1 MAVMQNSIV
10 FGGVDS
16 ADYGI
21 YIGGEGVFNAPKRDA
36 EMISIPGRNGAFV
49 LDKGRFENIEVKYSA
64 FNYEPDL
71 ATFSANLEAFRNAIC
86 SKRGYQRLTDT
97 FHTDEYRMAA
107 YIGGLEIDP
116 VDYNTAST
124 FTITFN
130 CMPQRYLTSG
140 EEAITVADG
149 ETITNPTRFEAKPML
164 EVEGYGTISFNNY
177 VIELESGFLGDVVL
191 AQSSTITP
199 TPGKLNYETRI
210 PINDVV
216 LNAGDAFSVGF
227 KYIRWEPLLHNWY
240 FDYPFA
246 GQTVTDTQSEAT
258 TTWDAGQF
266 LPTQP
271 YNQGGG
277 WQAYYNYRTV
287 IEGVSFEKGTS
298 KTWTNAATT
307 AITPVV
313 HTTNFAKKNISLTF
327 TTTLSY
333 DGTSPEIVLSLGIS
347 ISDAS
352 VPLAESSGW
361 DSISETKY
369 TDITGSS
376 TISQLGD
383 PTYIDCDMGVA
394 YKIIDETVVSL
405 NQYIDLGSDLPKLAP
420 GNNVISYDD
429 TVTEL
434 NVVPRWWKV

>member
-1 MAVMQNSIV
+1 MAVMQNSLI

-140 EEAITVADG
+140 ENEITVADG
-149 ETITNPTRFEAKPML
+149 ETITNPTRFDSQPML
-164 EVEGYGTISFNNY
+164 EMQGYGTVSFNGYVITREHIPETRVSLSGRRTLEPVGSFTFDVAQLNTGDSIYFTTDGSGLYGLGFAEAVHFGGAISF
-177 VIELESGFLGDVVL
+177 
-191 AQSSTITP
+191 T
-199 TPGKLNYETRI
+199 
-210 PINDVV
+210 
-216 LNAGDAFSVGF
+216 
-227 KYIRWEPLLHNWY
+227 
-240 FDYPFA
+240 
-246 GQTVTDTQSEAT
+246 
-258 TTWDAGQF
+258 
-266 LPTQP
+266 
-271 YNQGGG
+271 
-277 WQAYYNYRTV
+277 
-287 IEGVSFEKGTS
+287 
-298 KTWTNAATT
+298 
-307 AITPVV
+307 
-313 HTTNFAKKNISLTF
+313 
-327 TTTLSY
+327 
-333 DGTSPEIVLSLGIS
+333 
-347 ISDAS
+347 
-352 VPLAESSGW
+352 AESSNPDVVRTDSSAFYFGEPVSFVVGTA
-361 DSISETKY
+361 DSIANTVTITATYAGDVTETASWTGTVAYDGNKTFTFSVSTVPSTHMSFSNPRY
-369 TDITGSS
+369 TTAPLYGVSS
-376 TISQLGD
+376 IDSAGYT
-383 PTYIDCDMGVA
+383 TYIDCELGAAYIIRDGV
-394 YKIIDETVVSL
+394 VVSL
-405 NQYIDLGSDLPKLAP
+405 NQYMDLGSDLPKLAP

-434 NVVPRWWKV
+434 KVIPRWWKV